1 MIKDIHENEIMEAFD
16 KVIPYLNCF
25 FEERVMVGINNTEH
39 SIKFYEG
46 ENIPIKIKTGSPVTK
61 GYVAYDCMQ
70 SGKVESRVVP
80 KEAFGVPYKAIA
92 VPIKDEKGEV
102 VGSIS
107 VGKSLARQEEIFEM
121 SRALSSSLEQMS
133 KAVNDIAMGTQTVV
147 ASSQEVIASTNKT
160 KEDVK
165 DSDQIV
171 QFVNNVASQTNL
183 LGLNAAIEAARAGEM
198 GKGFSVVAGEIR
210 KLSTSS
216 SDSINKIKKTLQ
228 SIEKSV
234 GSIDENIIDMNNIFQ
249 EHVAA
254 LEELSASIE
263 ELNHTAKKLEILA
276 SKI

>member
-16 KVIPYLNCF
+16 KVIPYLNTF
-25 FEERVMVGINNTEH
+25 FEERVMVGINNTDY

-46 ENIPIKIKTGSPVTK
+46 ESIPIKVKTGSPVTK

-70 SGKVESRVVP
+70 SGRVVSRVVP

-92 VPIKDEKGEV
+92 IPIKDDNDEV

-107 VGKSLARQEEIFEM
+107 IGKSLARQEEISAM
-121 SRALSSSLEQMS
+121 SKSLSSSLEQMS
-133 KAVNDIAMGTQTVV
+133 KAVNDIAMGTQSVV

-210 KLSTSS
+210 KLSISS
-216 SDSINKIKKTLQ
+216 SDSINKIKQTLQ
-228 SIEKSV
+228 GIEKSV
-234 GSIDENIIDMNNIFQ
+234 GSIDENILDMNNIFQ

-263 ELNHTAKKLEILA
+263 ELNQTAKKLESVA
-276 SKI
+276 SRI